1 MVICT
6 FVYPQLLA
14 PFGIKNIF
22 VGSILNNTIFQD
34 PLVDWRVVHKENGLV
49 FPSKGNL
56 HQFHSL
62 KFVMHHYTTSKK
74 NLSWK
79 WTNIF
84 KVL

>member
-6 FVYPQLLA
+6 FVYSQLLD

-34 PLVDWRVVHKENGLV
+34 PLVDWRVVHKENGFV
-49 FPSKGNL
+49 FPSKGEL

-62 KFVMHHYTTSKK
+62 KFVMDNHTSFKK
-74 NLSWK
+74 NLSKK

>member
-6 FVYPQLLA
+6 FVNPQLFA
-14 PFGIKNIF
+14 PFGQNWFESSYGKKLF
-22 VGSILNNTIFQD
+22 LFGSILNINTIFQD

-74 NLSWK
+74 NLS
-79 WTNIF
+79 
-84 KVL
+84 